1 VTVPFLDLQ
10 AQHRPL
16 RDEILAAWAEIYDS
30 TAFVA
35 GPRVEAFEQAF
46 AAAHGSTHAVA
57 VSNGTAALEL
67 ALRAL
72 GIGHGDRVIVPANTF
87 IATAE
92 AVSNVGATPLLVDC
106 DPDTRTISVED
117 AVRAMDEPGVRAVLP
132 VHLYGQP
139 ADMDPIV
146 EAAERRGVAVV
157 EDAAQGHLARYKGRP
172 VGSLGVMACFSFYPG
187 KNLGAPGE
195 GGAVTT
201 SDDALAAKLQVLR
214 NHGQAVKYHSDVV
227 GGNARMHE
235 MVGAALA
242 IKLPH
247 LAAWTEARRRA
258 AAWYHEELEDV
269 AGIDL
274 FPEPAGA
281 YSVYH
286 LFVVEVDDRDR
297 VLAALNDAG
306 IGAAL
311 HYPVPVHLQEAYA
324 SLGLREGS
332 FPNAERSAS
341 RLLSLPMFAEITRD
355 QVARVATALRNA
367 VLESR
372 SVPAGFGERG

>member
-1 VTVPFLDLQ
+1 MTVPFLDLQ

-139 ADMDPIV
+139 ADMDPII
-146 EAAERRGVAVV
+146 EAAEQRGIAVV
-157 EDAAQGHLARYKGRP
+157 EDAAQGHLARYKGRA
-172 VGSLGVMACFSFYPG
+172 VGSLGVMACFS
-187 KNLGAPGE
+187 
-195 GGAVTT
+195 
-201 SDDALAAKLQVLR
+201 
-214 NHGQAVKYHSDVV
+214 
-227 GGNARMHE
+227 
-235 MVGAALA
+235 
-242 IKLPH
+242 
-247 LAAWTEARRRA
+247 
-258 AAWYHEELEDV
+258 
-269 AGIDL
+269 
-274 FPEPAGA
+274 
-281 YSVYH
+281 
-286 LFVVEVDDRDR
+286 
-297 VLAALNDAG
+297 
-306 IGAAL
+306 
-311 HYPVPVHLQEAYA
+311 
-324 SLGLREGS
+324 
-332 FPNAERSAS
+332 
-341 RLLSLPMFAEITRD
+341 LLSGQEPR
-355 QVARVATALRNA
+355 RPR
-367 VLESR
+367 
-372 SVPAGFGERG
+372 